1 MILKIRVD
9 DLLRTTLATPSRDLV
24 TRTTG
29 AAIRSRIE
37 RAIADAPCP
46 TTLLD
51 FEEVGVLDFSC
62 ADEVVAK
69 LLLVIEEEHY
79 VVLHGVDETQAE
91 AIDHVLTHQDLAIAI
106 VPRAGGRQVLGRS
119 TPDLIS
125 AFEAV
130 HACGSGSA
138 VRLAEWLEWSVE
150 RAADAL
156 QTLALRRLI
165 LAANG
170 TFSPLPLQ

>member
-37 RAIADAPCP
+37 RAIAAAPCP
-46 TTLLD
+46 TTMLD
-51 FEEVGVLDFSC
+51 FQDVGVLDFSC

-69 LLLVIEEEHY
+69 LLLVIADGHY
-79 VVLHGVDETQAE
+79 IVLHGVDETQAE
-91 AIDHVLTHQDLAIAI
+91 AIDHVLAHQDLAIAV

-119 TPDLIS
+119 TPDLHA

-130 HACGSGSA
+130 HACGSGNSA
-138 VRLAEWLEWSVE
+138 RLADWLGWSVE
-150 RAADAL
+150 RTADAL

-165 LAANG
+165 LAAGG
-170 TFSPLPLQ
+170 TFCPLPLQ

>member
-29 AAIRSRIE
+29 AAIRLRIE

-51 FEEVGVLDFSC
+51 FQEVGVLDFSC

-69 LLLVIEEEHY
+69 LLLLIEDEHY

-91 AIDHVLTHQDLAIAI
+91 AIDHVLSHQDLAIAI

-119 TPDLIS
+119 TPDLLA

-130 HACGSGSA
+130 HAFGSGSPD
-138 VRLAEWLEWSVE
+138 RLADRLGWSVE
-150 RAADAL
+150 RTADAL